1 MMAAVWMVCTGCFSI
16 LLGGLLVVL
25 TLDGGDVAARWF
37 WPQVVGLSVLAVAS
51 VWTWRVLA
59 RRGSIRQLRITAVAT
74 ALLGVFTLVL
84 CNVAASVVIPAW
96 PARGLHGVAPEA
108 WAKAFSGVKRDGPD
122 VGFNSFGQR
131 DRARETRPARAGR
144 VVLVGDSFLEEGGAR
159 PLNLAMEDHLGGKD
173 LEVLNLGVS
182 ATAPDEYFY
191 RTRNIALPLGATHVL
206 MFIYAGNDFIEKRT
220 LRSFMGITATY
231 PRDSLLSV
239 LGLQALAHVSMNW
252 RRPLLGAWGSA
263 GQELD
268 AEHNLHADIVRSTP
282 AQLVERFTSHV
293 EESRRPALRGRL
305 EQPAAQVFF
314 DMLKNP
320 DAGNFRSYFI
330 WPALEAAAGLSPPPV
345 TGEDFTLLW
354 VQRTGALCKASG
366 VRFTAVLV
374 PEAFSVDDRM
384 VEQYAAVADLR
395 EWTRPKSEALQ
406 RLGKAA
412 TAQGLDVVDLFD
424 VLHGTRGSYLNMD
437 GHWSQTGVDLVAKA
451 LVQRL

>member
-1 MMAAVWMVCTGCFSI
+1 MLAGAWMLCTAAFSL

-37 WPQVVGLSVLAVAS
+37 WPQVVALLVLAVAS
-51 VWTWRVLA
+51 VLTWRVLA
-59 RRGSIRQLRITAVAT
+59 RRGSTRPLCITGAAT
-74 ALLGVFTLVL
+74 ALLGAFTLLL
-84 CNVAASVVIPAW
+84 CNVAAGLVIPPW
-96 PARGLHGVAPEA
+96 PARGLHGVAPDA

-131 DRARETRPARAGR
+131 DRARETRPTRAGR

-159 PLNLAMEDHLGGKD
+159 PLNLAMEDRVGGKE

-191 RTRNIALPLGATHVL
+191 RTRNIALPLGATHVM

-239 LGLQALAHVSMNW
+239 FGLQALAHVSMNW

-268 AEHNLHADIVRSTP
+268 AERNLHGELIRSTP
-282 AQLVERFTSHV
+282 AQLVDRFTTHV
-293 EESRRPALRGRL
+293 EESRRPVLRARL
-305 EQPAAQVFF
+305 EQPGAQVFF
-314 DMLKNP
+314 EMLKNP
-320 DAGNFRSYFI
+320 DGGNFRSYFI
-330 WPALEAAAGLSPPPV
+330 WPALEAAAGMSPPPV
-345 TGEDFTLLW
+345 NGEDFTALW

-384 VEQYAAVADLR
+384 VEQYAGVADLR
-395 EWTRPKSEALQ
+395 EWTRPKAEALQ
-406 RLGKAA
+406 RLGRTVAGL
-412 TAQGLDVVDLFD
+412 GLDVVDLFG
-424 VLHGTRGSYLNMD
+424 VLRGTRGSYLNMD
-437 GHWSQTGVDLVAKA
+437 GHWSPSGVDLVASA